1 MMIEICVD
9 IASHLIS
16 DRGYR
21 IPQGYADTFRV
32 LYDQN
37 ILPKELF
44 AVMEKMA
51 KFRNI
56 IVHHYDQV
64 DEVIV
69 VNILKR
75 HLPDFLAYRDA
86 IINILR
92 EPHC

>member
-1 MMIEICVD
+1 MIEVCVD
-9 IASHLIS
+9 IANHIIS

-21 IPQGYADTFRV
+21 IPQGYADTFKV

-44 AVMEKMA
+44 TAMEKMA

-56 IVHHYDQV
+56 IVHQYEHV
-64 DEVIV
+64 DEAIV
-69 VNILKR
+69 VNVLKM

-86 IINILR
+86 IINTLLD
-92 EPHC
+92 PQY